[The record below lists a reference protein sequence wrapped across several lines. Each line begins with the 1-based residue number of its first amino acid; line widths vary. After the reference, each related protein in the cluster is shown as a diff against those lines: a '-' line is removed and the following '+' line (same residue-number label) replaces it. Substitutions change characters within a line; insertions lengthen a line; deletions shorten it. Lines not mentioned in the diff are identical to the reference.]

1 MKTTHCFYRWVQ
13 TIAWL
18 GCLLLGFITVANGQE
33 QQAPSQSRDKQAGNT
48 DKNVTVRI
56 AVEEV
61 RLDVVVVDRKGRQIT
76 GLKADDFEVYQD
88 DLPQEILSCTYVSDQ
103 ADPSAKPAISP
114 RVSSAA
120 PPISTPTPTRDKVR
134 RVIAFIVDDLSMNFE
149 NIHSVRLALK
159 KFVEKQMLPGDLV
172 AILRTS
178 RGISALQMFLSD
190 KTQLLARIEDV
201 RWGMNVGRDLSPD
214 NLYSYFDGQLSAIHY
229 CIRALKDM
237 PGRKALLVMSGQTTF
252 PSSLSNNISSAIYQ
266 VDYQLIYAKAFNRL
280 ADEALRGGVVIHMMD
295 IRGLE
300 APFPG
305 PAFPG
310 GGTTFDQI
318 SARNAQALNPLPQK
332 TGGIF
337 LKDSNWFVDGIGE
350 VNDALKGYYLLS
362 YTPPAT
368 TFKLNRQQVYHRTR
382 IKVKRRGATVHTRDG
397 FYGVAE
403 SPDDSVLAQS
413 PLRDAIQSP
422 FQHSDLTVNLASG
435 YINDPNA
442 GYFLRSWLLV
452 DAQNLKMTKKENQGH
467 LISLKTVCVTSDING
482 RIQDASIMNYEFRVK
497 DENLQWAKEHGIR
510 FSLALPVKKPGAY
523 YVRVAV
529 QDQGSGKVGS
539 AYQFVDI
546 PDLKK
551 NRLNLSDL
559 FIMNRDD
566 DDSWIRTG
574 VAKEASQNYF
584 TPILRRDTGRSP
596 ALRNFLPGESF
607 EYMAVVYSAKH
618 KREEAPELESNFV
631 LYKDGV
637 ELFRNEPQK
646 LNLTGESNFDR
657 IPLRRRLF
665 LGNTLQEGD
674 YVLQLLVKDEQRGK
688 KDGLAA
694 QTLNFTILGK

>member
-1 MKTTHCFYRWVQ
+1 MKTTCCFYRWAQ
-13 TIAWL
+13 TTAWI

-33 QQAPSQSRDKQAGNT
+33 KQAPSQSGDKEAGKT
-48 DKNVTVRI
+48 DKDFKVRI

-61 RLDVVVVDRKGRQIT
+61 RLDVVVVDRKGRQIAD
-76 GLKADDFEVYQD
+76 LNADDFEVYQD

-114 RVSSAA
+114 RVSSAV
-120 PPISTPTPTRDKVR
+120 PPIPAPMLARDKVR
-134 RVIAFIVDDLSMNFE
+134 RVIAFIVDDLSMSFE
-149 NIHSVRLALK
+149 NIHFARLALK

-172 AILRTS
+172 AILKTS
-178 RGISALQMFLSD
+178 RGISAFQMFLSD
-190 KTQLLARIEDV
+190 KKQLLARIENV
-201 RWGMNVGRDLSPD
+201 RWGMNVGRDLSFD
-214 NLYSYFDGQLSAIHY
+214 NLYAYFDGQLSAIRY

-237 PGRKALLVMSGQTTF
+237 PGRKALLVMSAQTTL
-252 PSSLSNNISSAIYQ
+252 PGGLSDTIGSIGP
-266 VDYQLIYAKAFNRL
+266 VDYQLTYMKAYNRL

-300 APFPG
+300 APIPG

-318 SARNAQALNPLPQK
+318 RARNAQALNPLPQK

-362 YTPPAT
+362 YAPPAT
-368 TFKLNRQQVYHRTR
+368 TFKLNRQQIYHRTR
-382 IKVKRRGATVHTRDG
+382 IKVKRRGAEVHTRDG
-397 FYGVAE
+397 FYGVTE
-403 SPDDSVLAQS
+403 TPDVSALAQS

-435 YINDPNA
+435 YINDPKT
-442 GYFLRSWLLV
+442 GYLLRSWLLV
-452 DAQNLKMTKKENQGH
+452 DAQNLKMTKKENEGH
-467 LISLKTVCVTSDING
+467 LISLKTVCVTSDTNG
-482 RIQDASIMNYEFRVK
+482 RIQDASIMNYDFLVK
-497 DENLQWAKEHGIR
+497 DENLQWAKEQGIR
-510 FSLALPVKKPGAY
+510 FSLVLPVKQPGAY
-523 YVRVAV
+523 YVQVAV

-566 DDSWIRTG
+566 DASWIRTG
-574 VAKEASQNYF
+574 VAKEAFQNYF
-584 TPILRRDTGRSP
+584 TPVLRRDTGRSP

-607 EYMAVVYSAKH
+607 EFMAVVYSAKH
-618 KREEAPELESNFV
+618 KREEAPDLVSHFV

-637 ELFRNEPQK
+637 EFFQSEPQK
-646 LNLTGESNFDR
+646 LTFSGESNFDR
-657 IPLRRRLF
+657 IPIRRRMV
-665 LGNTLQEGD
+665 LGNELKAGD

-694 QTLNFTILGK
+694 QTLSFAILGK